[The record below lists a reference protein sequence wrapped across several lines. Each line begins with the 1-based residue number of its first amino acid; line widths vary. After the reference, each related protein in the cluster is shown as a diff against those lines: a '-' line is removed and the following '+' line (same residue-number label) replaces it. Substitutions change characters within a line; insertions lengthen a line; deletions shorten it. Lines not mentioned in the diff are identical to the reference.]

1 MKKAKRIIIF
11 LTASSL
17 ILLTVMVIQQKNQG
31 QNLRHQDNP
40 KILPVWKNDQQRNLL
55 AAKRQQTRL

>member
-11 LTASSL
+11 LIESSL

-40 KILPVWKNDQQRNLL
+40 KILPVWKND
-55 AAKRQQTRL
+55 